1 MGRIMKTNIDHKI
14 ANLTC
19 PITEKET
26 RAIDGFDLIAI
37 LGLMKEYNRQE
48 IWKRYS
54 PIGHPGCSVS
64 LYISAEPYSLEMHVQ
79 QMQRIILSE
88 KFNTNPFF
96 MQQIVQRITASH
108 SHDLIM
114 EKIRNQG
121 IDTAHKPISLSCS
134 MGNTIIDLIVYFDA
148 SFPGTKELP
157 HGETTIELAEKRPL
171 DVYDLSS
178 TLYLCQQNLTE
189 TIFRR
194 YQDQGAE
201 MDGSPFRQK
210 VNITASVGDYD
221 VVLDFQ
227 CVLTDRERL
236 IPPPGNAS
244 AVTIH
249 QVLQRMNFRH
259 IPELILQELHDVGL
273 AITARQLDTRFTLHR
288 YSNNTALQLKFSR
301 M

>member
-1 MGRIMKTNIDHKI
+1 MKTNTDPEIT
-14 ANLTC
+14 NFTC
-19 PITEKET
+19 SITEKEN

-54 PIGHPGCSVS
+54 PTEHPGGSIS
-64 LYISAEPYSLEMHVQ
+64 LYITAEHYFVEMHVQ

-96 MQQIVQRITASH
+96 MQQVVQRITASH
-108 SHDLIM
+108 SRDLIT
-114 EKIRNQG
+114 EKIRQQG
-121 IDTAHKPISLSCS
+121 IDTAYNPISLSCS
-134 MGNTIIDLIVYFDA
+134 MGNTIIDLIVNFDA
-148 SFPGTKELP
+148 SFPRTKELP
-157 HGETTIELAEKRPL
+157 HGQTRIEVTEKRPL

-194 YQDQGAE
+194 YQDSDSSSVGPE
-201 MDGSPFRQK
+201 
-210 VNITASVGDYD
+210 VNIDTHVGDYN
-221 VVLDFQ
+221 VSLNFH
-227 CVLTDRERL
+227 CVLTDQERL

-244 AVTIH
+244 VATIH

-259 IPELILQELHDVGL
+259 
-273 AITARQLDTRFTLHR
+273 ARTYT
-288 YSNNTALQLKFSR
+288 SGIA
-301 M
+301 